1 MLPALVG
8 LICMLAALSICGFS
22 MNMVTVVAAIAV
34 LALASDYGVFAVYAW
49 DNKEP
54 LIGQGMA
61 SIHLCAFTTAVGT
74 AALLFAHHPALL
86 LVGVSLTSGL
96 VGGYTTGLFV
106 IPGLMSIMERWRSP
120 AEAKQ

>member
-1 MLPALVG
+1 MLAV
-8 LICMLAALSICGFS
+8 LAALHFS

-49 DNKEP
+49 ENKEP

-61 SIHLCAFTTAVGT
+61 SVHLCAMTTATGT

-86 LVGVSLTSGL
+86 LVGISLTSGL
-96 VGGYTTGLFV
+96 VGGYTTALFV
-106 IPGLMSIMERWRSP
+106 IR
-120 AEAKQ
+120 AKQRKESTL